1 MKNYLFGLIV
11 VIIFSIIPLSSADP
25 IKYDLDIDGKKFNL
39 SYIFDG
45 KLISMDI
52 DKESKSL
59 LIGTTDVSESQF
71 AIYFPTELLSA
82 KNNEFVALIDQIE
95 TDYIV
100 THIGDNTKI
109 SLTIPADSEEIEII
123 GTSVIPEFPFGIL
136 AVMGIVSVIAI
147 LFSKTTHL
155 KFR

>member
-25 IKYDLDIDGKKFNL
+25 IKYDLDFDGKKFNL

-71 AIYFPTELLSA
+71 EIYFPTELLSA
-82 KNNEFVALIDQIE
+82 KNNEFVVLIDQIE

-100 THIGDNTKI
+100 THVGDNTKI
-109 SLTIPADSEEIEII
+109 SLTIPTDSEEIEII
-123 GTSVIPEFPFGIL
+123 GTSVIPEFPFGTL